1 MALARWAR
9 GVESEAESKNVESG
23 VKSKRAESSFLDSGR
38 LGVLAGDLDSGAVDS
53 GVRSHILPIVL
64 FGGSFDPPHLGH
76 VKIIKALCEYPNIAR
91 VIIIPAF
98 CNPFKS
104 APIAPIAQRIEWLER
119 ACDGLAKAQ
128 VSDIEQRGA
137 KMMYAIEWIEHF
149 RAEFGA
155 KADEK
160 IILALGVDALMSL
173 HKWKDAD
180 KIAKLAC
187 VLPITRESSFLDS
200 GAREV
205 DFKKVDLEKADSK
218 KADSAKLESKN
229 LDSSSIITSAQK
241 KDFICL
247 KPLNID
253 APISSSELRAAIKAY
268 KADKTRAESKS
279 PESAKLESSAD
290 SIDKWLIPNIAAEI
304 LKIY

>member
-1 MALARWAR
+1 M
-9 GVESEAESKNVESG
+9 ESE
-23 VKSKRAESSFLDSGR
+23 AESSFLDSSR
-38 LGVLAGDLDSGAVDS
+38 LAGDLDSSLDFDLDSSAVDSGADARLDS
-53 GVRSHILPIVL
+53 GVRSRILPIVL

-76 VKIIKALCEYPNIAR
+76 VKIIKALCENPSIVR

-104 APIAPIAQRIEWLER
+104 APIAPIAKRIEWLKR
-119 ACDGLAKAQ
+119 ACEGLAKAQ
-128 VSDIEQRGA
+128 VSDIEQRRA

-160 IILALGVDALMSL
+160 IILALGADALASL

-187 VLPITRESSFLDS
+187 VLPITRESAFLDS
-200 GAREV
+200 RI
-205 DFKKVDLEKADSK
+205 
-218 KADSAKLESKN
+218 
-229 LDSSSIITSAQK
+229 LDSGDIIASAQK
-241 KDFICL
+241 KGFICL
-247 KPLNID
+247 KPLDID
-253 APISSSELRAAIKAY
+253 APISSSELRAAIKSY
-268 KADKTRAESKS
+268 KTSEAQKANKARPESKNIESKNIESKSAESKNAD
-279 PESAKLESSAD
+279 SAKLESSAD
-290 SIDKWLIPNIAAEI
+290 SITKWLIPNIAAEI